1 MATLSGVAGESF
13 AENRFAEA
21 LGHDPLQNRTAG
33 NGISG
38 TEWHSSSIAQAQ
50 QQLHQHQQQLLQEHQ
65 HLRQQQQQ
73 QHVRIPEAMP
83 GTGMGNEEALL
94 IDLRGLKERS
104 NRSATSVADFR
115 RQHMVRFLRDA
126 TDLAQQPAQ
135 PPEGGV
141 AQGEC
146 SSAQERAQGA
156 QEKAQGAE
164 QDRGRTGDQGA
175 GGWGTGFA
183 SNIPGAS
190 GHAEAEAGGRSREVA
205 AGGSDSHGE
214 TSGGGQRGAEAWA
227 AQAGNEGNA
236 GHRGADAVGRGGI
249 PAAGTPVSP
258 RGRSAGGGGGGE
270 ARPGGASASGEP
282 GRRGGSGSGSGVD
295 ARMEVS
301 AYANSMSVLREATGV
316 GGGMAWGEG
325 LGAGASGRSGGLRG
339 IGAREE
345 GAQGR
350 DGLNAQENSQGLVS
364 PRGGREH
371 PDHRQAVAGYSNEHG
386 GMMPRV
392 SGYSQPQQQQQ
403 VQAQQ
408 QQQQQQ
414 VMGVKGES
422 QRQHVGQSLS
432 FDAQERLYYQQQQQQ
447 QQYQQQQQQYQS
459 PLQQQQQQAQP
470 KSAHFPSSATP
481 TFPHRTTLDPHPH
494 RSSQPF
500 SLTFLT
506 SLFRRDPLRT
516 RSSRRSR
523 HAASHGEGGP
533 PSEAE
538 QIPVP
543 PLDKILNV
551 PRSVASDTAAP
562 AAGIGS
568 SSTPQTPSFPGDNPP
583 LGATFPFNRAYHSS
597 ALPSPAQP
605 SPSSADPHSLW
616 FSSPYESVGARIAE
630 TEAAETLGRG
640 LVGGSGRLWGG
651 GMPGGGEGRE
661 SAKAETVGCVRPM
674 MPRWVTPP
682 RRLWAGRGGGEVAGT
697 GGGGGVGGG
706 GGGRGAQGE
715 QERGRVNHAG
725 NGQFQEVR
733 AGVGG
738 IGVRLI

>member
-1 MATLSGVAGESF
+1 
-13 AENRFAEA
+13 
-21 LGHDPLQNRTAG
+21 
-33 NGISG
+33 
-38 TEWHSSSIAQAQ
+38 
-50 QQLHQHQQQLLQEHQ
+50 
-65 HLRQQQQQ
+65 
-73 QHVRIPEAMP
+73 MP

-205 AGGSDSHGE
+205 AGGSDSRGA

-236 GHRGADAVGRGGI
+236 GHRGADAV
-249 PAAGTPVSP
+249 
-258 RGRSAGGGGGGE
+258 
-270 ARPGGASASGEP
+270 
-282 GRRGGSGSGSGVD
+282 
-295 ARMEVS
+295 
-301 AYANSMSVLREATGV
+301 GV

-408 QQQQQQ
+408 QQQQQ

-459 PLQQQQQQAQP
+459 PQQQQQQQAQP

-551 PRSVASDTAAP
+551 PRSVASDTAAR

>member
-1 MATLSGVAGESF
+1 
-13 AENRFAEA
+13 
-21 LGHDPLQNRTAG
+21 
-33 NGISG
+33 
-38 TEWHSSSIAQAQ
+38 
-50 QQLHQHQQQLLQEHQ
+50 
-65 HLRQQQQQ
+65 
-73 QHVRIPEAMP
+73 
-83 GTGMGNEEALL
+83 
-94 IDLRGLKERS
+94 
-104 NRSATSVADFR
+104 
-115 RQHMVRFLRDA
+115 MVRFLRDA
-126 TDLAQQPAQ
+126 TELAQQPAQ
-135 PPEGGV
+135 PPEAGV

-164 QDRGRTGDQGA
+164 QERGRTGDQGA

-190 GHAEAEAGGRSREVA
+190 GHAEGELGGRSREAA
-205 AGGSDSHGE
+205 AGGSEGRGAI
-214 TSGGGQRGAEAWA
+214 SGGGQRGAEAWA

-236 GHRGADAVGRGGI
+236 GQRGDVAGRGGN
-249 PAAGTPVSP
+249 PAGGTPVSP

-270 ARPGGASASGEP
+270 VRSGGAGASGEP
-282 GRRGGSGSGSGVD
+282 GRRGGSGGGVD

-339 IGAREE
+339 MGSREE

-371 PDHRQAVAGYSNEHG
+371 PDHRQAVAGYSNDNG

-392 SGYSQPQQQQQ
+392 SGYSQPQP
-403 VQAQQ
+403 
-408 QQQQQQ
+408 QQQQQ
-414 VMGVKGES
+414 V
-422 QRQHVGQSLS
+422 
-432 FDAQERLYYQQQQQQ
+432 
-447 QQYQQQQQQYQS
+447 
-459 PLQQQQQQAQP
+459 
-470 KSAHFPSSATP
+470 
-481 TFPHRTTLDPHPH
+481 
-494 RSSQPF
+494 QPF

-551 PRSVASDTAAP
+551 PRSVASDTAAR
-562 AAGIGS
+562 AAGVGS
-568 SSTPQTPSFPGDNPP
+568 SSPPQTPSFPGGNPP
-583 LGATFPFNRAYHSS
+583 LGATFPPNRAYHSS

-630 TEAAETLGRG
+630 NEAADTLGRG

-651 GMPGGGEGRE
+651 GIPGGGEGRE
-661 SAKAETVGCVRPM
+661 SAKAETVGLCPNPHRTTI
-674 MPRWVTPP
+674 TPP
-682 RRLWAGRGGGEVAGT
+682 IAD
-697 GGGGGVGGG
+697 
-706 GGGRGAQGE
+706 Q
-715 QERGRVNHAG
+715 
-725 NGQFQEVR
+725 
-733 AGVGG
+733 
-738 IGVRLI
+738 

>member
-1 MATLSGVAGESF
+1 
-13 AENRFAEA
+13 
-21 LGHDPLQNRTAG
+21 
-33 NGISG
+33 
-38 TEWHSSSIAQAQ
+38 
-50 QQLHQHQQQLLQEHQ
+50 
-65 HLRQQQQQ
+65 
-73 QHVRIPEAMP
+73 
-83 GTGMGNEEALL
+83 
-94 IDLRGLKERS
+94 
-104 NRSATSVADFR
+104 
-115 RQHMVRFLRDA
+115 MVRFLRDA
-126 TDLAQQPAQ
+126 TELAQQPAQ
-135 PPEGGV
+135 PPEAGV

-146 SSAQERAQGA
+146 SAQERAQGA

-164 QDRGRTGDQGA
+164 QERGRTGDQGA

-190 GHAEAEAGGRSREVA
+190 GHAEGEVGGRSREAA
-205 AGGSDSHGE
+205 AGGSESRGAI
-214 TSGGGQRGAEAWA
+214 SGGGQRGAEAWA
-227 AQAGNEGNA
+227 AQAGIEGNA
-236 GHRGADAVGRGGI
+236 GQRGADAAGRGGN
-249 PAAGTPVSP
+249 PAGGTPVSP

-282 GRRGGSGSGSGVD
+282 GRRGGSGSGVD

-325 LGAGASGRSGGLRG
+325 LGAGAGASGRSGGLRG

-345 GAQGR
+345 GA
-350 DGLNAQENSQGLVS
+350 
-364 PRGGREH
+364 
-371 PDHRQAVAGYSNEHG
+371 
-386 GMMPRV
+386 
-392 SGYSQPQQQQQ
+392 
-403 VQAQQ
+403 
-408 QQQQQQ
+408 
-414 VMGVKGES
+414 
-422 QRQHVGQSLS
+422 
-432 FDAQERLYYQQQQQQ
+432 
-447 QQYQQQQQQYQS
+447 
-459 PLQQQQQQAQP
+459 
-470 KSAHFPSSATP
+470 
-481 TFPHRTTLDPHPH
+481 
-494 RSSQPF
+494 QPF

-551 PRSVASDTAAP
+551 PRSVASDTAAR

-568 SSTPQTPSFPGDNPP
+568 STPPQTASFPGGNPP
-583 LGATFPFNRAYHSS
+583 LGATFPPNRTYHSP

-616 FSSPYESVGARIAE
+616 FSSPYESMGARIAE
-630 TEAAETLGRG
+630 SEVAETLGRG

-651 GMPGGGEGRE
+651 GLPGGGEGRE

-682 RRLWAGRGGGEVAGT
+682 RRLWAGRGGGEVAGA
-697 GGGGGVGGG
+697 GGGGGGGG
-706 GGGRGAQGE
+706 GGGRAQGE
-715 QERGRVNHAG
+715 EERGRANHAG
-725 NGQFQEVR
+725 CGQFQEVR

-738 IGVRLI
+738 IGNVHCSFLQMSQPLSHPSSYHPTTHR